1 MNESCY
7 SFVPP
12 HLRHRKLF
20 VGAHVIYIWMRHI
33 AYMNE
38 SCYSFVPPHLRHR
51 KLLTRATPCR
61 LHMHAPYLWYEC
73 VISQIW
79 ISCVSYSL
87 IAHHLCHYK
96 LFRSATP
103 CHLHMKASY
112 CIYKCVISL
121 NTWMRHVPPTN
132 GSSDMCDTTS
142 SNSGP
147 TWPKLTR
154 LNHIFPDLYVA
165 LTLSSAPL
173 CDRNSQFAQHDSFI
187 CVTRHH
193 QIFSRRMCLSDSF
206 IISFVWQPTFICA
219 TWLMHM
225 YIYIYTYI
233 RTYIYIYIYI

>member
-1 MNESCY
+1 MSFTYECVILHIWMSLATHLCHLICATVSY
-7 SFVPP
+7 SHVPP
-12 HLRHRKLF
+12 H
-20 VGAHVIYIWMRHI
+20 VVCICMRHI
-33 AYMNE
+33 CDINASY
-38 SCYSFVPPHLRHR
+38 HR
-51 KLLTRATPCR
+51 
-61 LHMHAPYLWYEC
+61 YEC

-79 ISCVSYSL
+79 ISRVSYSL

-103 CHLHMKASY
+103 CHLLMKASY

-173 CDRNSQFAQHDSFI
+173 CDRNSQFAQHDSF
-187 CVTRHH
+187 
-193 QIFSRRMCLSDSF
+193 MCDKTSSDF
-206 IISFVWQPTFICA
+206 F
-219 TWLMHM
+219 
-225 YIYIYTYI
+225 
-233 RTYIYIYIYI
+233 